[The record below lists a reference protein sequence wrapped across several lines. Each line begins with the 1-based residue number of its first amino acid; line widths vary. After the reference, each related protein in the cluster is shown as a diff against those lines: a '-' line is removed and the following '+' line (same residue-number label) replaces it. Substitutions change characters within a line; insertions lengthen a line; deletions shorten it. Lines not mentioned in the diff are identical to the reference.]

1 MCGIAGI
8 IEFGNRPV
16 DESKLRAM
24 NNCMAHRGPDADG
37 FFLEKNYGLAHRR
50 LSILDLSTSAN
61 QPFSDSANRYI
72 TVFNGELYNYRDVQQ
87 KMPEHHFNTTSD
99 TEVLIEWFARR
110 GMEGIPDF
118 SGMFAFAMVDRQTG
132 NTTLVRD
139 RFGVKP
145 LYYYQDEHR
154 LIFASEIRA
163 ILATGYVKSS
173 LDPVGLR
180 SYFRYQSVASPG
192 TLLKGIKQLP
202 AGHFLEIKNAP
213 FAKND
218 GADSKGSTDNSVRVE
233 LKQWYS
239 IPSTGAAAD
248 FSNADTVKKN
258 IRQLLEQAVEKRLVS
273 DVPVGAF
280 LSGGIDSSLVVAL
293 MARTSSQPVNTFNIC
308 FKEEEFDESKWANMV
323 AQKYHTNHR
332 AIEMKPTHFL
342 DELMN
347 ALNAMDSPSGDGIN
361 SYVVSKAV
369 RQQGITVALSGIG
382 GDELFAGYPFF
393 PTYLKIQQRA
403 QIWDNTTVLRQVFG
417 KMMEVNNRLNLSKIK
432 TLLEAKKSNIAWLYP
447 VFRQVLPDSIPDA
460 VLDLSANG
468 MVQEELL
475 KQKEVIKKLPLLS
488 QVTVAELM
496 GYTQNT
502 LLKDMDQ
509 MSMAV
514 GLELREP
521 FFDHALIQYVLQIP
535 DSLKF
540 PETPKKL
547 LVDSLAGLIPDEVI
561 HRPKKGFTFPWKHW
575 MKNEL
580 KPFCTSM
587 IRSFAGRPG
596 VNNQALLRHWN
607 DFLLEEKQARWMDI
621 WLFVVLEYWLQKN
634 EIELH

>member
-16 DESKLRAM
+16 DEARLRAM
-24 NNCMAHRGPDADG
+24 NNTMAHRGPDADG
-37 FFLEKNYGLAHRR
+37 FFLEKNIGLAHRR

-61 QPFSDSANRYI
+61 QPFSDSAHRYI

-87 KMPEHHFNTTSD
+87 KMPEHHFSTTSD
-99 TEVLIEWFARR
+99 TEVLVEWFARK
-110 GMEGIPDF
+110 GIEGIAAF
-118 SGMFAFAMVDRQTG
+118 SGMFAFAMVDRQSG
-132 NTTLVRD
+132 DVHLVRD

-145 LYYYQDEHR
+145 LYYYLDEER
-154 LIFASEIRA
+154 LIFASEVRA
-163 ILATGYVKSS
+163 ILATGYIKST

-180 SYFRYQSVASPG
+180 SYFRFQSVASPG
-192 TLLKGIKQLP
+192 TLLKGIKQIP
-202 AGHFLEIKNAP
+202 AGHYLEIKQ
-213 FAKND
+213 
-218 GADSKGSTDNSVRVE
+218 GQTMLR
-233 LKQWYS
+233 QWYA
-239 IPSTGAAAD
+239 IASTGAPAD
-248 FSNADTVKKN
+248 LSSPETVKKN
-258 IRQLLEQAVEKRLVS
+258 IRHLLEKAVEKRLVS

-293 MARTSSQPVNTFNIC
+293 MARASSQPVNTFNIC

-347 ALNAMDSPSGDGIN
+347 ALDAMDSPSGDGIN

-393 PTYLKIQQRA
+393 PTYLKLRQRA
-403 QIWDNTTVLRQVFG
+403 QIWDSTTILRQIFG
-417 KMMEVNNRLNLSKIK
+417 KMMELNSRLNLSKIK
-432 TLLEAKKSNIAWLYP
+432 TLLEAQKSSIAWLYP

-460 VLDLSANG
+460 ILDLPANG

-475 KQKEVIKKLPLLS
+475 KQKLALDKLPLLS

-521 FFDHALIQYVLQIP
+521 FFDHELIQYVLQIP

-547 LVDSLAGLIPDEVI
+547 LVDSLAGLIPHEVI

-587 IRSFAGRPG
+587 IRSFAARPG
-596 VNNQALLRHWN
+596 VNNLALLRHWN
-607 DFLLEEKQARWMDI
+607 DFLLDEKQARWMDI

-634 EIELH
+634 EIELR

>member
-8 IEFGNRPV
+8 IELNGQPA
-16 DESKLRAM
+16 DETRLRAM
-24 NNCMAHRGPDADG
+24 NAAMAHRGPDADG

-61 QPFSDSANRYI
+61 QPFSDGGQRYM
-72 TVFNGELYNYRDVQQ
+72 TVFNGELYNYREVQQ
-87 KMPEHHFNTTSD
+87 RLTGHTFKTTSD
-99 TEVLIEWFARR
+99 TEVLVEWFAHK
-110 GMEGIPDF
+110 GIGGIADF

-132 NTTLVRD
+132 DITLARD

-145 LYYYQDEHR
+145 LYYYQHKER
-154 LIFASEIRA
+154 LVFASELRA
-163 ILATGYVKSS
+163 LLASGYLQAT
-173 LDPVGLR
+173 LDLRALR
-180 SYFRYQSVASPG
+180 SYFRYQSVASPDTILAG
-192 TLLKGIKQLP
+192 VKQLP
-202 AGHFLEIKNAP
+202 AGHCLQIKNGQFLLTRWYA
-213 FAKND
+213 
-218 GADSKGSTDNSVRVE
+218 STD
-233 LKQWYS
+233 
-239 IPSTGAAAD
+239 TGTPAD
-248 FSNADTVKKN
+248 FSHPAVVKRH
-258 IRQLLEQAVEKRLVS
+258 IRHLMEEAVEKRLVS

-293 MARTSSQPVNTFNIC
+293 MARVSSTPVNTFNIC
-308 FKEEEFDESKWANMV
+308 FREEEFDESKWAQMV
-323 AQKYHTNHR
+323 ARKYNTHHQS
-332 AIEMKPTHFL
+332 IELKPAHFL
-342 DELMN
+342 DELTN
-347 ALNAMDSPSGDGIN
+347 ALDAMDSPSGDGIN

-369 RQQGITVALSGIG
+369 RQQGITVALSGVG

-393 PTYLKIQQRA
+393 PTYYKIRQRS
-403 QIWDNTTVLRQVFG
+403 QVWDNTTLLRQVFG
-417 KMMEVNNRLNLSKIK
+417 KMMEANSRLNLSKIK
-432 TLLEAKKSNIAWLYP
+432 TLLEARKSSIAWLYP

-460 VLDLSANG
+460 IFNLPAGDV
-468 MVQEELL
+468 VQEALL
-475 KQKEVIKKLPLLS
+475 AQKEAIDRLPLLS

-521 FFDHALIQYVLQIP
+521 FFDHELVQYVLQVP
-535 DSLKF
+535 DHLKY

-547 LVDSLAGLIPDEVI
+547 LVDSLEGLIPEEVVR
-561 HRPKKGFTFPWKHW
+561 RPKKGFLFPWKHW

-580 KPFCTSM
+580 KPFCSSM
-587 IRSFAGRPG
+587 IRSFAARQG

-607 DFLLEEKQARWMDI
+607 DFLLDEPQVKWMDI

-634 EIELH
+634 SVDMH